1 MAPVARAA
9 GVLPLL
15 AAVVAAAALAGAA
28 VFTVSQAACP
38 NPGHISVSGAGAH
51 LVGGCVDRSE
61 LPPTAPTKAEAGQ
74 AVTGRGGL
82 SQSRP

>member
-1 MAPVARAA
+1 MAPVARAG

-28 VFTVSQAACP
+28 VFTVSQASCTD
-38 NPGHISVSGAGAH
+38 PGHIDTSGVNAH
-51 LVGGCVDRSE
+51 LVGGCVDRGD
-61 LPPTAPTKAEAGQ
+61 LPATAPTKAEAGQ
-74 AVTGRGGL
+74 AVIDRGGL